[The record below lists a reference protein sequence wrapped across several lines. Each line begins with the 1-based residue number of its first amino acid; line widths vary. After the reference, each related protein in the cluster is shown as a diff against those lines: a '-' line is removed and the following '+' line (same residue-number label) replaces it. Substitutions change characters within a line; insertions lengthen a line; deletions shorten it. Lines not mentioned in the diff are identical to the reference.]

1 MKTTQIKTRQK
12 RLVVI
17 GFMGFIVLF
26 GNTALQASNPPA
38 TTPPQTKIKYEYDP
52 SGNRTSRKTIVLS
65 SPAPAQ
71 HAAQDTVAKTYEET
85 IDDAKIVIYPNPTY
99 GQLQVEI
106 TTQNIPAGARIYLY
120 SMTGSLVRQWGGI
133 TQLNT
138 MDISAQPAG
147 VYIMRIVLDDK
158 RTSVWNIIKH

>member
-1 MKTTQIKTRQK
+1 MLALLGGMALIVLTGSIVQAAPPTLLPTSSPPSTTTPSPAQIKY
-12 RLVVI
+12 
-17 GFMGFIVLF
+17 
-26 GNTALQASNPPA
+26 A
-38 TTPPQTKIKYEYDP
+38 YDL
-52 SGNRTSRKTIVLS
+52 SGNRMLRKDTIVLS
-65 SPAPAQ
+65 PPSPAQ

-133 TQLNT
+133 IQLNT